1 MEQVRVDI
9 QFGLGGGAF
18 ASSGFSSG
26 FGGSSWVSIQDVRA
40 MVPPVLEYGIRGS
53 DPSGAVADAGALTFA
68 LNNAAGN
75 AARILGWYSP
85 LNAIKRGGFDFNIPV
100 RLVLTYRGLAR
111 YKFYGRLG
119 NINVV
124 PGAYDDRLV
133 YCTAKDILD
142 DYAEMPAPALDA
154 QFNKRG
160 DELLELLLNAL
171 PTDQQPAM
179 RAVEPGLDVHPIAF
193 DTIHEESMTMREALN
208 QLCLTDFGRLYMIG
222 TTTAPGGL
230 LAYRNRHSAA
240 LTSGVAIAL
249 DDTSIVRGSPVMPGT
264 RDDLVSKVQVT
275 VHPVR
280 RDTGGGTVLYEL
292 QTTQTRVQPGETNQS
307 IFGPYRDPDT
317 SSTAERVGG
326 TDMVQPV
333 AAVDYTMNSD
343 PDGGADLT
351 ANFTVFAEYSATSV
365 RFHIT
370 NHGAVAGYV
379 TKLQCRGN
387 GIYRYPTVIEREVD
401 PIVADRLFEP
411 ILGVGDHPPVGD
423 RRKYGQRVLKIDMPF
438 QTNVNVGQSIAQYLA
453 NILSQPLARVSAVT
467 FLANRSPALMLAAL
481 DREPG
486 DRISVTERVSGL
498 AGQEFIINGVRLEMQ
513 PTSGP
518 VLIWCTWYLEP
529 ADSTKYW
536 FLGTPGASELGVST
550 VLGF

>member
-1 MEQVRVDI
+1 
-9 QFGLGGGAF
+9 
-18 ASSGFSSG
+18 
-26 FGGSSWVSIQDVRA
+26 
-40 MVPPVLEYGIRGS
+40 
-53 DPSGAVADAGALTFA
+53 
-68 LNNAAGN
+68 
-75 AARILGWYSP
+75 
-85 LNAIKRGGFDFNIPV
+85 
-100 RLVLTYRGLAR
+100 
-111 YKFYGRLG
+111 
-119 NINVV
+119 
-124 PGAYDDRLV
+124 
-133 YCTAKDILD
+133 
-142 DYAEMPAPALDA
+142 
-154 QFNKRG
+154 
-160 DELLELLLNAL
+160 
-171 PTDQQPAM
+171 
-179 RAVEPGLDVHPIAF
+179 
-193 DTIHEESMTMREALN
+193 
-208 QLCLTDFGRLYMIG
+208 
-222 TTTAPGGL
+222 
-230 LAYRNRHSAA
+230 
-240 LTSGVAIAL
+240 
-249 DDTSIVRGSPVMPGT
+249 
-264 RDDLVSKVQVT
+264 
-275 VHPVR
+275 
-280 RDTGGGTVLYEL
+280 
-292 QTTQTRVQPGETNQS
+292 
-307 IFGPYRDPDT
+307 
-317 SSTAERVGG
+317 
-326 TDMVQPV
+326 MVQPV